1 MAKLTG
7 SNISVSVNS
16 VDLSD
21 HVRSVS
27 INSERDI
34 VDVTGMGASNKEY
47 LASTGDASIEV
58 EFLND
63 YAASSVDA
71 TLWPLHANKTV
82 FAMTVKPV
90 SATTSTTN
98 PAYSMTA
105 ILPNYNPIAG
115 GIGEALTTTVTFQN
129 SHQSGITRATT

>member
-1 MAKLTG
+1 MAKLAG
-7 SNISVSVNS
+7 DNISVTINA

-21 HVRSVS
+21 HVRSVN
-27 INSERDI
+27 IASEHDL
-34 VDVTGMGASNKEY
+34 VDTTGMGASNKSY
-47 LASTGDASIEV
+47 VASIGDGSIEV

-82 FAMTVKPV
+82 FSMTVKPV
-90 SATTSTTN
+90 SAATSTTN

-105 ILPNYNPIAG
+105 ILPSYNPISG
-115 GIGEALTTTVTFQN
+115 GIGDALTTTVTFQN
-129 SHQSGITRATT
+129 NHQSGITRATT